1 MASGHILGSF
11 PNTVATL
18 SGGAEVV
25 LCGDVAYVT
34 GVNGLAAYQ
43 CSGSPMLLG
52 QTSIGV
58 ATVSAGA
65 TVAAALSAKTIFVV
79 GVRGVEAFDVSN
91 PAQLQKVAEAKNE
104 VATISAGGHVAVS
117 NAIYI
122 GGVNGI
128 VAHDVKTLQKL
139 SSLKN
144 EVGTI
149 SAGTTVAAAGNRLC
163 AAGVKGIAVYD
174 SSDPCNP
181 RLLGK
186 VANECGTLS
195 AGVDIA
201 LDPTGTKLLAAGARA
216 VALYDVSSETG
227 PALLGKLPHK
237 VATMEGGAHVALS
250 GARGYV
256 AGSRG
261 IAAYEWRQGV
271 LEEICITGQNVG
283 TMSAGVALAADD
295 KHLIAVGI
303 RGVAVITSDTSKWP
317 PRPEPECCLIL

>member
-1 MASGHILGSF
+1 M
-11 PNTVATL
+11 
-18 SGGAEVV
+18 
-25 LCGDVAYVT
+25 
-34 GVNGLAAYQ
+34 
-43 CSGSPMLLG
+43 
-52 QTSIGV
+52 
-58 ATVSAGA
+58 
-65 TVAAALSAKTIFVV
+65 
-79 GVRGVEAFDVSN
+79 
-91 PAQLQKVAEAKNE
+91 NE

-149 SAGTTVAAAGNRLC
+149 SAGTTVAAAGN
-163 AAGVKGIAVYD
+163 
-174 SSDPCNP
+174 S
-181 RLLGK
+181 
-186 VANECGTLS
+186 LS